1 MKKRQKFCVIVF
13 VVVMLMGVSIFYLMN
28 SNFCFINSNKNGLTE
43 SEAISLLKA
52 AYPEFKTYPNDKL
65 PPQSIRTKQ
74 ASNGWYVAFVQEGS
88 GRPILEAKC
97 FLVRDDKTIASI
109 GVYAPK
115 VDEDSLDDLSGT
127 NIFNLWIK

>member
-1 MKKRQKFCVIVF
+1 MSKNQYICIIVF
-13 VVVMLMGVSIFYLMN
+13 VVVMLVAVPIFYLVDN
-28 SNFCFINSNKNGLTE
+28 NKNGLTE

-52 AYPEFKTYPNDKL
+52 AFPEFKNYPNDNL
-65 PPQSIRTKQ
+65 PPQSIQTKQ

-97 FLVRDDKTIASI
+97 FLVRQDKTITSI
-109 GVYAPK
+109 GEYSPK
-115 VDEDSLDDLSGT
+115 VGDDSLDDLSGK

>member
-1 MKKRQKFCVIVF
+1 MKRKQKISILLLLGVM
-13 VVVMLMGVSIFYLMN
+13 VVMLIAFAGFYFAN
-28 SNFCFINSNKNGLTE
+28 GNKSDLTE

-52 AYPEFKTYPNDKL
+52 VYPEFKNYPNDNL

-97 FLVRDDKTIASI
+97 FLVRDDKSVTSI
-109 GVYAPK
+109 GVYVPE
-115 VDEDSLDDLSGT
+115 VGDDSLYYLSDN
-127 NIFNLWIK
+127 NIFSLWIK